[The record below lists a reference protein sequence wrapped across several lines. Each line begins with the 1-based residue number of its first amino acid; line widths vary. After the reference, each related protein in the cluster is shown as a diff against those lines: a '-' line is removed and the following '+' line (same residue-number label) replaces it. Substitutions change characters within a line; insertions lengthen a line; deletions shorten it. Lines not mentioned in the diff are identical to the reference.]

1 MENNTTV
8 IMLTL
13 LECYRDENKS
23 ELGGEEKK
31 IIRKHEDW
39 KREKERDK
47 KARVNGGE
55 QLHDNVR
62 NNVRCNIFKEA
73 RWRLGTMLSNSN
85 VRDVW

>member
-31 IIRKHEDW
+31 KIIKKHEDW
-39 KREKERDK
+39 KREIERDK
-47 KARVNGGE
+47 KARADSVE
-55 QLHDNVR
+55 QLHDKR
-62 NNVRCNIFKEA
+62 GECASEH
-73 RWRLGTMLSNSN
+73 L
-85 VRDVW
+85 